1 MNRSLALISGFCT
14 LIESQNFLAGA
25 PLVRLQLDSCLR
37 FSAPWYASDMN
48 EVAEKVFHG
57 VQVRNL
63 KDRAG
68 NKMTDGYLVKKLAV
82 HHPWVSEVYKHTSSF
97 IHLSEKH
104 IFNALHVADKEERTV
119 VLKVSNQ
126 DAWVPPS
133 EYLEAIEGFTK
144 ITEVLLDLVKAWGYL
159 KRQSGAS

>member
-82 HHPWVSEVYKHTSSF
+82 HHPWVSEVYKHTSGF

-144 ITEVLLDLVKAWGYL
+144 ITEVLLDLVKA
-159 KRQSGAS
+159 